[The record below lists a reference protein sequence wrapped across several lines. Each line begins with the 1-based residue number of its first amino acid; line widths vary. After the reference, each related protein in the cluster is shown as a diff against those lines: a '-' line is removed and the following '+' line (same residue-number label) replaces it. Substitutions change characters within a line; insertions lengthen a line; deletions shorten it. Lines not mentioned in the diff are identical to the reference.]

1 MATLQDNPVAAESL
15 SPNSMNPVKRT
26 RDSIRITSQ
35 FNANPRTEWSSFSE
49 GYPRVIAQ
57 TYLFEHPVSAL
68 TTTSTRHGITSRDLL
83 VATTQQLIAL
93 PKRLLDPRR
102 PVIPQGGKLKGDD
115 KEEGLAP
122 YEPVIPDERK
132 WTISHI
138 NEVRTP
144 LSCLD
149 QTNFSYLELQ
159 RL

>member
-1 MATLQDNPVAAESL
+1 M
-15 SPNSMNPVKRT
+15 
-26 RDSIRITSQ
+26 RDLIRISPL
-35 FNANPRTEWSSFSE
+35 FDIDFRTEWSSFSE

-57 TYLFEHPVSAL
+57 TYLFDHPVSAL

-102 PVIPQGGKLKGDD
+102 PVVPPGGKIKGDE

-122 YEPVIPDERK
+122 YEPAIPDERK

-138 NEVRTP
+138 NEVRR
-144 LSCLD
+144 S
-149 QTNFSYLELQ
+149 
-159 RL
+159 